1 MLPRTVERD
10 DSPEYRLS
18 SDKFSPSAF
27 AEVCDLL
34 QMLDANQRVTLHRA
48 GSSPLPPRSAPRHTD
63 PGTRSME
70 VTLTTT
76 TTDLDTLSVNTIRGL
91 CMDAVQRAK
100 SGHPGTPMGI
110 APVVYTLWQRFLRF
124 DPADPIW
131 PNRDRFVLS
140 EGHASAVLWS
150 LLHLTGVRAV
160 DPDYEV
166 LGRRAVT
173 LDDLKTYRQL
183 DSRCPGH
190 PEYHWTSGVETTTG
204 PLGQGVATSV
214 GMAIAGDWLA
224 ARYNR
229 DGFPLFDFDVYAVAG
244 DGDMME
250 GISSEAASLAGHQ
263 RLSNL
268 CWIYDS
274 NRVTIEG
281 HTDITFTEDVAGRFL
296 AYGWNVTT
304 VADANDLDQ
313 VQRALHSF
321 GAEHERPTLVVV
333 HSHIGYGSPVEDTAK
348 AHGEPLGADAVRET
362 KRFFG
367 LPEDTDFFIPDQVY
381 DWFAQGIGTRGS
393 TARTAWQSKFQAYRL
408 EHPELADEI
417 ERMQRRELP
426 DGWQAV
432 LPTFP
437 ADAKGIASRDS
448 SGQVL
453 NALAQAVPWLVG
465 GSADLAPST
474 RTRLTFPGAGD
485 FQADDRAGHNFH
497 LGVREHAAAA
507 IANGMALTKLRPY
520 WSGFLIFSDYARA
533 AIRLSALMEIPTVHI
548 FSHDSIGVGADGPTH
563 QPVEQLASLRAMP
576 GLLVFRPADANEVV
590 ETWRIVAGLR
600 HEPAALVLSR
610 QPLPTLDRNRLA
622 AASGVAMGG
631 YVLADAPSGEPDV
644 ILLATGSEV
653 ALALAARDELAAE
666 GIGARVVSMPC
677 WELFDR
683 QPRQYRDQVLPPAVR
698 ARVAVEQASTLG
710 WERYVGDAGA
720 VVGMH
725 TFGASAPLKQLLRKF
740 GFTPERVSH
749 VAREQVAA
757 NA

>member
-1 MLPRTVERD
+1 M
-10 DSPEYRLS
+10 
-18 SDKFSPSAF
+18 
-27 AEVCDLL
+27 
-34 QMLDANQRVTLHRA
+34 
-48 GSSPLPPRSAPRHTD
+48 
-63 PGTRSME
+63 
-70 VTLTTT
+70 

-91 CMDAVQRAK
+91 CMDAVQRAE

-110 APVVYTLWQRFLRF
+110 APVAYTLWQRFLRF

-140 EGHASAVLWS
+140 EGHASVLLWS

-166 LGRRAVT
+166 LGRPSVT
-173 LDDLKTYRQL
+173 LDDLKSFRQL

-190 PEYHWTSGVETTTG
+190 PEYRWTSGVETTTG

-214 GMAIAGDWLA
+214 GMAVASQWLA

-229 DGFPLFDFDVYAVAG
+229 DGFTLFDFDVYALAG

-250 GISSEAASLAGHQ
+250 GVSAEAASFAGHQ

-274 NRVTIEG
+274 NRTTIEG
-281 HTDITFTEDVAGRFL
+281 HTDITFTEDLAERFL

-304 VADANDLDQ
+304 VADANDLDA
-313 VQRALHSF
+313 VARALHTF
-321 GAEHERPTLVVV
+321 RAEHERPTLVLV
-333 HSHIGYGSPVEDTAK
+333 HSHIGYGSPVEGTAK
-348 AHGEPLGADAVRET
+348 AHGEPLGPEAVRET
-362 KRFFG
+362 KRFLG
-367 LPEDTDFFIPDQVY
+367 MPEDTDFYVPDQVH
-381 DWFAQGIGTRGS
+381 DWFARGIGAHGS
-393 TARTAWQSKFQAYRL
+393 AARDAWRSTFESYRAR
-408 EHPELADEI
+408 HPQLADEI
-417 ERMQRRELP
+417 ERMQRRDLP
-426 DGWQAV
+426 AGWQDA

-437 ADAKGIASRDS
+437 ADAKGIATRDS
-448 SGQVL
+448 SGRVL
-453 NALAQAVPWLVG
+453 NALAQAVPWLLG

-474 RTRLTFPGAGD
+474 KTRLTFPGAGD
-485 FQADDRAGHNFH
+485 FQADDRSGRNFH

-507 IANGMALTKLRPY
+507 IANGMALSKLRPY

-533 AIRLSALMEIPTVHI
+533 AIRLSALMEIPTLHI
-548 FSHDSIGVGADGPTH
+548 FSHDSIGVGEDGPTH

-590 ETWRIVAGLR
+590 ETWRVVAGLR
-600 HEPAALVLSR
+600 REPAALVLSR
-610 QPLPTLDRNRLA
+610 QPLPTLDRSRLA
-622 AASGVAMGG
+622 AASGLAMGG
-631 YVLADAPSGEPDV
+631 YVLADAPSGDPDV

-653 ALALAARDELAAE
+653 ALALAARDELAA
-666 GIGARVVSMPC
+666 GGVAARVVSMPC

-683 QPRQYRDQVLPPAVR
+683 QPRQYREQVLPPAVR

-725 TFGASAPLKQLLRKF
+725 TFGASAPLKHLLTKF
-740 GFTPERVSH
+740 GFTPERVSQ

-757 NA
+757 NT

>member
-1 MLPRTVERD
+1 M
-10 DSPEYRLS
+10 
-18 SDKFSPSAF
+18 
-27 AEVCDLL
+27 
-34 QMLDANQRVTLHRA
+34 
-48 GSSPLPPRSAPRHTD
+48 
-63 PGTRSME
+63 
-70 VTLTTT
+70 TTT

-91 CMDAVQRAK
+91 CMDAVQRAE

-110 APVVYTLWQRFLRF
+110 APVAYTLWQRFLRF

-140 EGHASAVLWS
+140 EGHASALLWS

-166 LGRRAVT
+166 LGRASVT
-173 LDDLKTYRQL
+173 LDDLKTFRQL
-183 DSRCPGH
+183 GSRCPGH
-190 PEYHWTSGVETTTG
+190 PEYRWTSGVETTTG

-214 GMAIAGDWLA
+214 GMAIAGRWLA
-224 ARYNR
+224 ARYNK
-229 DGFPLFDFDVYAVAG
+229 DGLPLFDFDVYALAG

-250 GISSEAASLAGHQ
+250 GIASEAASLAGHQ

-274 NRVTIEG
+274 NRTTIEG
-281 HTDITFTEDVAGRFL
+281 HTDLAFTEDVAERFL

-304 VADANDLDQ
+304 VADANDLGA
-313 VQRALHSF
+313 VERALHSF
-321 GAEHERPTLVVV
+321 QAEDERPTLVVV

-348 AHGEPLGADAVRET
+348 AHGEPLGADSVRET
-362 KRFFG
+362 KRFLG
-367 LPEDTDFFIPDQVY
+367 MPDDVDFFIPDGVY
-381 DWFAQGIGTRGS
+381 DWFARGIGARGGA
-393 TARTAWQSKFQAYRL
+393 ARTDWRSMFEAYRAQY
-408 EHPELADEI
+408 PELADEI

-426 DGWQAV
+426 DGWQQA

-437 ADAKGIASRDS
+437 ADAKGIATRDS
-448 SGQVL
+448 SGRVL
-453 NALAQAVPWLVG
+453 NALAQAVPWLLG
-465 GSADLAPST
+465 GAADLAPST
-474 RTRLTFPGAGD
+474 KTHLTFPGAGD
-485 FQADDRAGHNFH
+485 FQADDRSGRNFH
-497 LGVREHAAAA
+497 FGVREHAAAA
-507 IANGMALTKLRPY
+507 ITNGMALTKLRPY

-533 AIRLSALMEIPTVHI
+533 AIRLSALMEIPTLHI
-548 FSHDSIGVGADGPTH
+548 FSHDSIGVGEDGPTH

-590 ETWRIVAGLR
+590 ETWRVVAGLR
-600 HEPAALVLSR
+600 REPAALVLSR

-631 YVLADAPSGEPDV
+631 YVLADAPTGEPDV

-653 ALALAARDELAAE
+653 ALALAARDDLTAD
-666 GIGARVVSMPC
+666 GIAARVVSMPC

-698 ARVAVEQASTLG
+698 ARVAIEQASTLG

-720 VVGMH
+720 IVGMH
-725 TFGASAPLKQLLRKF
+725 TFGASAPLKHLLTKF
-740 GFTPERVSH
+740 GFVPERVAQ

-757 NA
+757 NR